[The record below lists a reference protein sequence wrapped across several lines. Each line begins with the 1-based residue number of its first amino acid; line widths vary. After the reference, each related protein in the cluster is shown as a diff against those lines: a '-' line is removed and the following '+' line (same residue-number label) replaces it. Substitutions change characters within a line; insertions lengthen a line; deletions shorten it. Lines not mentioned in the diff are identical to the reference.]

1 MSRPDPDP
9 VRDAALDPWLS
20 AARADLAQRT
30 PPAWIEAQLLARAEE
45 QRLLQSLR
53 REAPARP
60 RSRPARRWLRWLA
73 LPVAAA
79 AALLLALALP
89 ARTAPDVVPNGASF
103 IALAPLDEIAAE
115 RGTVLVP
122 GQVPRAQLADFGLP
136 VDPARA
142 DQPARADFLLS
153 SRGVV
158 LAVRFVQ

>member
-1 MSRPDPDP
+1 MSRPDSDP
-9 VRDAALDPWLS
+9 DAALEPWLA
-20 AARADLAQRT
+20 AARTDLAQRT

-53 REAPARP
+53 RHAPP
-60 RSRPARRWLRWLA
+60 RRRLRPARRWLGWLA
-73 LPVAAA
+73 LPVAAT
-79 AALLLALALP
+79 AALLLAIALSVL
-89 ARTAPDVVPNGASF
+89 TAPDAEPGGASF

-115 RGTVLVP
+115 RGTVVVP
-122 GQVPRAQLADFGLP
+122 GQVPRAQLADYGLP

-142 DQPARADFLLS
+142 DEPARADFLLS